1 MWLKTHGA
9 NKLEDTCHFDAPMW
23 RQLQKHED
31 FVYDDEVPDNCTA
44 GYAITV
50 QLRSHQFC
58 GCLRSRRVIL
68 FSAHREAYGDF
79 PVNYRVSNFWV
90 EQLMQERPE
99 LIAPRGARCDYGYLT
114 VPGTQLFKKCTCIEQ
129 EIQKCN
135 ALAFGFNSVFHVVIA
150 FGSCRCVVSMRF
162 GYCLFSL
169 VVGPDIVSSAY
180 ANNSVCRRKH
190 LCCFCLKLSAGG

>member
-114 VPGTQLFKKCTCIEQ
+114 VCRHSYSRSVHVLRR
-129 EIQKCN
+129 
-135 ALAFGFNSVFHVVIA
+135 ALSSHRARPYVIRLWA
-150 FGSCRCVVSMRF
+150 VIGYAWHRF
-162 GYCLFSL
+162 FRLRG
-169 VVGPDIVSSAY
+169 
-180 ANNSVCRRKH
+180 
-190 LCCFCLKLSAGG
+190 